1 VRTPFHASDET
12 FGLPLRVSCHPAVW
26 RRLSRPAAF
35 GLCVCCGCLS
45 VQVASAQTES
55 PYSAE
60 DAQPVILDVRI
71 NGQPQEAMRPM
82 RRRGAQLLF
91 GRTDLEAWHLL
102 VPVGPAAQIGGID
115 YYDLRDAAGVR
126 VTLDERTQ
134 TVNLQ
139 VPPEAFAA
147 GTAQARTA
155 ARMPLS
161 PAALGA
167 FLNYDVALQRD
178 RQGPRASGYFDAAVS
193 GTWGVMAS
201 NVVVGQSSFG
211 GGHGATRLDTY
222 YRYDDPERLTRLT
235 VGDSITQGA
244 VWSTPFRFGGVQ
256 FGTQF
261 SLQPGYISYPTP
273 TLRGGSAVPSAV
285 EVYVNDTLRYQDKVN
300 AGPFAISDVPV
311 LTGAGEMRFAVT
323 DALGVRRTVTTPY
336 YVSSSLLRAG
346 LSDYSIAFG
355 WTRLRYGERS
365 FDYGRPF
372 VSGNW
377 RKGLDDTV
385 TVELHGEADARSQA
399 TGGGLN
405 WVWAPIGEFGLHGAA
420 SRSSDG
426 RHGTLARASFSRTSN
441 DWNFSASRQVASR
454 DFTQIGWQDSDL
466 HITGQSQV
474 FAGRTLGRFG
484 TLGASYTQLRYNS
497 GERIGVLTASWSMAV
512 AGNAWVST
520 YASRTT
526 QNGMRPTTTVGVT
539 LTVPLGERRNLS
551 VSTQRSEGRNTTT
564 AEVNQSPP
572 SDAGYGYHLLVS
584 RGELQ
589 RTEASVGWLGRY
601 GTLTAEAASLNGDT
615 GLRLRASGAVGYAQ
629 GLAFATRQ
637 SDDAF
642 AVVTV
647 PGAPGIKVYRENQP
661 WATTDAEGR
670 AIVTG
675 LRAYE
680 ANRISIANTDL
691 PIEAQ
696 VRSDTVQVVP
706 RYKGVAIAAFDIS
719 YDTLAVAIVRLPDG
733 RPLPP
738 GIDVWS
744 GTRATPL
751 LSGYGGTV
759 SIERPQA
766 GEHFD
771 ARWRGGQCR
780 FTLGAVLPQDI
791 LPGLGPYT
799 CEPIDAAP
807 PPR

>member
-1 VRTPFHASDET
+1 VAL
-12 FGLPLRVSCHPAVW
+12 GLS
-26 RRLSRPAAF
+26 
-35 GLCVCCGCLS
+35 VCCSCLV
-45 VQVASAQTES
+45 VQVAHAQTAA
-55 PYSAE
+55 PNPAE
-60 DAQPVILDVRI
+60 ETQPVILDVRI
-71 NGQPQEAMRPM
+71 NGQPQEAMRPI
-82 RRRGAQLLF
+82 RRRGTQLLF
-91 GRTDLEAWHLL
+91 GRPDLEAWQLL
-102 VPVGPAAQIGGID
+102 IPAAPTARIDGLD
-115 YYDLRDAAGVR
+115 YYDLRSIAGLK

-134 TVNLQ
+134 TANLQ
-139 VPPEAFAA
+139 VPPEAFTA
-147 GTAQARTA
+147 GAKEARTA
-155 ARMPLS
+155 PRVPLS
-161 PAALGA
+161 EAALGA
-167 FLNYDVALQRD
+167 FLNYDVALQHD
-178 RQGPRASGYFDAAVS
+178 RQGTRASGYFDAAAS
-193 GTWGVMAS
+193 GAWGVMAS
-201 NVVVGQSSFG
+201 NFVVGQSSLG
-211 GGHGATRLDTY
+211 GAHGATRLDTY

-355 WTRLRYGERS
+355 WNRLRYGERS

-377 RKGLDDTV
+377 RKGLDDTA
-385 TVELHGEADARSQA
+385 TVELHGEADARSQTA
-399 TGGGLN
+399 GGGLN

-426 RHGTLARASFSRTSN
+426 GHGTLARASFTRTSN
-441 DWNFSASRQVASR
+441 EWNFSASRQVASQG
-454 DFTQIGWQDSDL
+454 FTQIGWQDSKV
-466 HITGQSQV
+466 HVTGQSQV
-474 FAGRTLGRFG
+474 FAGRTLGKFG
-484 TLGASYTQLRYNS
+484 TLGASYTLLRYNS
-497 GERIGVLTASWSMAV
+497 GERVGVLTASWSLAV
-512 AGNAWVST
+512 AGNAWLST
-520 YASRTT
+520 YAARTS
-526 QNGMRPTTTVGVT
+526 QNATRPTTTVGVT

-564 AEVNQSPP
+564 AEINQSPP
-572 SDAGYGYHLLVS
+572 SDAGYGYRLLVS
-584 RGELQ
+584 RGELE
-589 RTEASVGWLGRY
+589 RTEASVDWLGRY
-601 GTLTAEAASLNGDT
+601 GIVTAEAASLGGQT
-615 GLRLRASGAVGYAQ
+615 GLRLRASGAVGYTQ

-642 AVVTV
+642 ALVTV

-661 WATTDAEGR
+661 WTTTDAEGR

-680 ANRISIANTDL
+680 SNRIGIDSTDL

-706 RYKGVAIAAFDIS
+706 RSKGVAIAGFDIS
-719 YDTLAVAIVRLPDG
+719 HNTQVLATVRLPDG

-738 GIDVWS
+738 GIDIWS
-744 GTRATPL
+744 STRATSL
-751 LSGYGGTV
+751 ISGYGGAV

-766 GEHFD
+766 GEQFE

-780 FTLGAVLPQDI
+780 FTLSPVLPKGI
-791 LPGLGPYT
+791 LSGLGPYT
-799 CEPIDAAP
+799 CEPIAAAP